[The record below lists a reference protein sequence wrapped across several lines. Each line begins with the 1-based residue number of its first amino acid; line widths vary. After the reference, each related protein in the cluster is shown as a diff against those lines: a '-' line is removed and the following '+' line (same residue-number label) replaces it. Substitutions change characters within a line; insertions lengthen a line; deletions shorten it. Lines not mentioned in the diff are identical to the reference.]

1 VSKIEGF
8 AAWYFRYLDQKGKA
22 FNAFIGLICSVF
34 LGIFDMWMPP
44 EYTLSFLYLLPIS
57 FTTWFAG
64 KWAGFVISVLCTGF
78 WSLSRFHEA
87 SGAAAWNIVST
98 LGIFCVVSLMLFR
111 IRQLLEAEST
121 LSRTD
126 PLTGVM
132 NLRAFTE
139 LVEYE
144 IMRLMREGSPFS
156 VAYIDLDNFKLVND
170 SFGHRQGDELLKA
183 IVGCL
188 NSHLRKTD
196 AVARIGGDE
205 FTIFMPATDQYAV
218 RVVTQKIR
226 EELNELSIGNNWVTT
241 ISMGVVTCTD
251 GACMLDEIISIADN
265 LMYEVKRAGK
275 NDVQYAEY
283 SGNHHIHYANV
294 SSSDIHEKR

>member
-1 VSKIEGF
+1 
-8 AAWYFRYLDQKGKA
+8 
-22 FNAFIGLICSVF
+22 
-34 LGIFDMWMPP
+34 
-44 EYTLSFLYLLPIS
+44 
-57 FTTWFAG
+57 
-64 KWAGFVISVLCTGF
+64 
-78 WSLSRFHEA
+78 
-87 SGAAAWNIVST
+87 
-98 LGIFCVVSLMLFR
+98 MLFR

-170 SFGHRQGDELLKA
+170 RYGHRKGDELLKA
-183 IVGCL
+183 IVTCL
-188 NSHLRKTD
+188 NSNLRKTD

-205 FTIFMPATDQYAV
+205 FTIFLPATDQKAV
-218 RVVTQKIR
+218 KVVTQKIR
-226 EELNELSIGNNWVTT
+226 EELNELSISNNWATT

-251 GACMLDEIISIADN
+251 GACQLDEIISIADN
-265 LMYEVKRAGK
+265 LMYAVKKAGK

-283 SGNHHIHYANV
+283 AGNHHSPEKDV
-294 SSSDIHEKR
+294 PLSDVR